1 MQVKWLAL
9 RIFAIIRQKS
19 KNMGIFEIIRDILTP
34 DGVVMAAILPWI
46 GAGISAASS
55 IGNAIFGSISA
66 DKQKREQL
74 RAIRKQQRENKD
86 WYNRRYNE
94 DATQRADVQRM
105 LSRTNEA
112 IKARNRAAAGKK
124 AVVGGTDAS
133 LASTQQANA
142 EAVGDALSQVSA
154 DAEARKD
161 NIEAQY
167 RERKADLDAQEAAVK
182 AGAPEAKR
190 TATAQAATS
199 AANAGA
205 SILANSLGDVAK
217 SGKPDVT
224 AKSGVEGKIKPK
236 GVVITNS
243 KGQDVSV
250 NPDILPEWK
259 RNSIFDSPY
268 VKRIEY

>member
-34 DGVVMAAILPWI
+34 DGVVMAAVLPWI

-182 AGAPEAKR
+182 AGAQEAKR

-224 AKSGVEGKIKPK
+224 AKSGVEGKINNNA
-236 GVVITNS
+236 IT
-243 KGQDVSV
+243 GQGLQSLDKSIREYQSLEDYW
-250 NPDILPEWK
+250 NRK
-259 RNSIFDSPY
+259 R
-268 VKRIEY
+268 

>member
-19 KNMGIFEIIRDILTP
+19 KNMGIFEIIRDILMP
-34 DGVVMAAILPWI
+34 DGVVMAAVLPWI

-55 IGNAIFGSISA
+55 IGNAIFGGLSA
-66 DKQKREQL
+66 NRQKNRQL
-74 RAIRKQQRENKD
+74 RAIRKQQDENRN

-105 LSRTNEA
+105 LSKTNEA
-112 IKARNRAAAGKK
+112 IAARNRAAAGKK

-142 EAVGDALSQVSA
+142 AAVGDALSQVSA
-154 DAEARKD
+154 QTEARKD
-161 NIEAQY
+161 NIEQQY
-167 RERKADLDAQEAAVK
+167 RERKADLDAQEQAVK
-182 AGAPEAKR
+182 DEAAASKR
-190 TATAQAATS
+190 AATAQAATS

-217 SGKPDVT
+217 KGKPDVT
-224 AKSGVEGKIKPK
+224 AKSGVEGKINNNA
-236 GVVITNS
+236 IT
-243 KGQDVSV
+243 GQGLQSLDKSIREYQSLEDYW
-250 NPDILPEWK
+250 NRK
-259 RNSIFDSPY
+259 R
-268 VKRIEY
+268 

>member
-19 KNMGIFEIIRDILTP
+19 KNMGIFEIIRDILMP
-34 DGVVMAAILPWI
+34 DGVVMAAVLPWI

-66 DKQKREQL
+66 NKQKREQL

-182 AGAPEAKR
+182 AGAQE
-190 TATAQAATS
+190 ATS

-224 AKSGVEGKIKPK
+224 AKSGVEGKINNNA
-236 GVVITNS
+236 IT
-243 KGQDVSV
+243 GQGLQSLDKSIREYQSLEDYW
-250 NPDILPEWK
+250 NRK
-259 RNSIFDSPY
+259 R
-268 VKRIEY
+268 

>member
-19 KNMGIFEIIRDILTP
+19 KNMGIFEIIRDILMP
-34 DGVVMAAILPWI
+34 DGVVMAAVLPWI

-66 DKQKREQL
+66 NKQKREQL

-182 AGAPEAKR
+182 ARAQEAKR
-190 TATAQAATS
+190 TATAQAVTS

-243 KGQDVSV
+243 KGQDV
-250 NPDILPEWK
+250 
-259 RNSIFDSPY
+259 
-268 VKRIEY
+268 